1 MMTPEGRV
9 VEALRETVA
18 KAGGE
23 CRKVEWAGRV
33 GAPDWF
39 VMLDGLSF
47 FVECKAPGK
56 KPSPIQLREH
66 ERMRDIG
73 GCTVLVVDGADQIRA
88 IVRAVERGKTL

>member
-1 MMTPEGRV
+1 MTPEGRV

-18 KAGGE
+18 KGGGE
-23 CRKVEWAGRV
+23 CRKVEWAVRV

-73 GCTVLVVDGADQIRA
+73 GCTVFVVDGADQIRA
-88 IVRAVERGKTL
+88 IVRAVGRGETL

>member
-33 GAPDWF
+33 GP
-39 VMLDGLSF
+39 
-47 FVECKAPGK
+47 
-56 KPSPIQLREH
+56 
-66 ERMRDIG
+66 
-73 GCTVLVVDGADQIRA
+73 
-88 IVRAVERGKTL
+88 